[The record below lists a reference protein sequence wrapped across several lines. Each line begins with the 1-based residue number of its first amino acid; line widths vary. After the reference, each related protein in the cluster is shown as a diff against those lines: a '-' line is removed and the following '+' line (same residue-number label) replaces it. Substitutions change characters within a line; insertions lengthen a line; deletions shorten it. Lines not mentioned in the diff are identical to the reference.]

1 MMQLKNLSV
10 PSHVASRQTS
20 EKPQMENFIV
30 FKKHGLFADFSMGL
44 GVSFSSQED
53 ATSLRQDLRHKQSNT

>member
-10 PSHVASRQTS
+10 PSHVVSKHTL
-20 EKPQMENFIV
+20 EKPQMENFII
-30 FKKHGLFADFSMGL
+30 FKKHGMFADFSMGL

-53 ATSLRQDLRHKQSNT
+53 ATFLRQDLRQKQSNS

>member
-10 PSHVASRQTS
+10 PS
-20 EKPQMENFIV
+20 KPQMENFII
-30 FKKHGLFADFSMGL
+30 FKKHGMFADFSMGL

-53 ATSLRQDLRHKQSNT
+53 ATFLRQDLRQKQSNS